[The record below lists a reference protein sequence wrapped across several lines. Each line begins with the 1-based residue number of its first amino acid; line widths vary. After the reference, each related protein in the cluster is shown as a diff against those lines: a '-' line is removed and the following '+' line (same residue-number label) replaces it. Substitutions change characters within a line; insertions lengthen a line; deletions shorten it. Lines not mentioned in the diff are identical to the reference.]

1 MDNDDPDFLDPVAF
15 DGAMKGVRAGLS
27 MYGIEVDEEICTQV
41 AITVLTGFALKGGL
55 EPESLERLRDLVV
68 RAATARQEH

>member
-1 MDNDDPDFLDPVAF
+1 MGNDNPDFLDPVAF

-27 MYGIEVDEEICTQV
+27 LYGIEADDEICTQV
-41 AITVLTGFALKGGL
+41 AVSVLTGFAITGGL
-55 EPESLERLRDLVV
+55 QPESLERLRDLVV